1 MYCKKCGTIVS
12 ENSKFC
18 ASCGTGIAS
27 KIDEG
32 NQGTNVGTIGFSSK
46 INDPA
51 FTKYINSSNQW
62 AVVFSAILAVAAI
75 IGFFIYGETSSEM
88 ENPQAL
94 FIGMGIGGMFVII
107 ALFQVIKRKR
117 SRTWDGTVID
127 KTVKKKSRRQSSGSD
142 TNDYYIQYF
151 TEYAVIIRDKTG
163 KKHRMVV
170 EDDDTVYNYYKI
182 GEFVRHH
189 AGLNSYEKYDKSKD
203 SIIFCNACATL
214 CSINDDVCFRCSCPL
229 LK

>member
-1 MYCKKCGTIVS
+1 MYCKKCGAILS
-12 ENSKFC
+12 ENDKFC
-18 ASCGTGIAS
+18 ASCGTV
-27 KIDEG
+27 IDFKFVESNPRTIG
-32 NQGTNVGTIGFSSK
+32 GHIGFSSK
-46 INDPA
+46 INDPS
-51 FTKYINSSNQW
+51 FTKYINKSNRW

-75 IGFFIYGETSSEM
+75 IGFFIYGQTSSEM

-107 ALFQVIKRKR
+107 ALFQVIARKR
-117 SRTWDGTVID
+117 SRTWDGVVID
-127 KTVKKKSRRQSSGSD
+127 KTIKKKSRQQSCGSD

-151 TEYAVIIRDKTG
+151 TEYSVIVQDKTG
-163 KKHRMVV
+163 KKHRMVT

-182 GEFVRHH
+182 GDCVRHH

-214 CSINDDVCFRCSCPL
+214 CSINDDVCFRCNCPL

>member
-1 MYCKKCGTIVS
+1 MYCKKCGAILS
-12 ENSKFC
+12 ENDKFC
-18 ASCGTGIAS
+18 ASCGTVIDS
-27 KIDEG
+27 KSYES
-32 NQGTNVGTIGFSSK
+32 NPGTIVGTIGFSSK
-46 INDPA
+46 ISDPA
-51 FTKYINSSNQW
+51 FAKYIKNSNRWS
-62 AVVFSAILAVAAI
+62 VIFSLILAAAAI

-94 FIGMGIGGMFVII
+94 FIGMGIGSMFLII
-107 ALFQVIKRKR
+107 ALFQVIARKR
-117 SRTWDGTVID
+117 SRTWDGVVID
-127 KTVKKKSRRQSSGSD
+127 KTIKTKSRRQSYGSD
-142 TNDYYIQYF
+142 RNDYYIQHF

-163 KKHRMVV
+163 KKYRMVS

-182 GEFVRHH
+182 GESVRHH

-214 CSINDDVCFRCSCPL
+214 CSINDDVCFRCNCPL

>member
-1 MYCKKCGTIVS
+1 MYCKKCGAILS
-12 ENSKFC
+12 ENDKFC
-18 ASCGTGIAS
+18 ASCGTGLAS
-27 KIDEG
+27 KFDEG
-32 NQGTNVGTIGFSSK
+32 NPRAIGGSIGFSSK

-51 FTKYINSSNQW
+51 FTKYINKSNRW

-107 ALFQVIKRKR
+107 ALFQVIARKR

-142 TNDYYIQYF
+142 TSDYYIQYF
-151 TEYAVIIRDKTG
+151 TEYSVIIRDKTG
-163 KKHRMVV
+163 KKHRMVT

-182 GEFVRHH
+182 GDWVRHH

-214 CSINDDVCFRCSCPL
+214 CSINDDVCFRCNCPL

>member
-1 MYCKKCGTIVS
+1 MYCTKCGAILS
-12 ENSKFC
+12 ENDKFC
-18 ASCGTGIAS
+18 ASCGTVIDF
-27 KIDEG
+27 KFDEG
-32 NQGTNVGTIGFSSK
+32 NPRTIGGPIGFSSK
-46 INDPA
+46 INDPS
-51 FTKYINSSNQW
+51 FTKYINKSNRW

-75 IGFFIYGETSSEM
+75 VGFFIYGQTSSEM

-107 ALFQVIKRKR
+107 ALFQVIARKR
-117 SRTWDGTVID
+117 SRTWDGVVID
-127 KTVKKKSRRQSSGSD
+127 KTIKKKSRQQSCGSD

-151 TEYAVIIRDKTG
+151 TEYSVIVQDKTG
-163 KKHRMVV
+163 KKHRMVT
-170 EDDDTVYNYYKI
+170 EDDNTVYNYYKI
-182 GEFVRHH
+182 GDCVRHH

-214 CSINDDVCFRCSCPL
+214 CSINDDVCFRCNCPL